1 MSYELTSGQASI
13 LESLLDACEP
23 LNGIPASELVFYER
37 DLCIL
42 EGAGLIER
50 TDRHPMLT
58 ASGRAFMRLPA
69 QQQDLDYAYSGF
81 ITL

>member
-1 MSYELTSGQASI
+1 MSYELTCGQASI

-23 LNGIPASELVFYER
+23 LGRIPEAELVFYER

-50 TDRHPMLT
+50 TDRRPALT
-58 ASGRAFMRLPA
+58 ASGRAFMRLPV

-81 ITL
+81 ADL